1 MSDDAKEKK
10 KRIDGLKT
18 RWTKL
23 DGEQKDLAALINERK
38 VARETLVRQHAEQIA
53 ALKQQLAAAEAEH
66 KAKIVA
72 FDTAVENARE
82 ARAMKKELA
91 GDISY
96 AIEQLGET
104 WPPQQ

>member
-23 DGEQKDLAALINERK
+23 DGDQKELRDTIAAREAAK
-38 VARETLVRQHAEQIA
+38 ETLVKQHAERIA
-53 ALKQQLAAAEAEH
+53 ALKQQIAAAEAEH

-72 FDTAVENARE
+72 IDTAVANARE

-91 GDISY
+91 GDIGYTIQQS
-96 AIEQLGET
+96 GET
-104 WPPQQ
+104 WPPQA